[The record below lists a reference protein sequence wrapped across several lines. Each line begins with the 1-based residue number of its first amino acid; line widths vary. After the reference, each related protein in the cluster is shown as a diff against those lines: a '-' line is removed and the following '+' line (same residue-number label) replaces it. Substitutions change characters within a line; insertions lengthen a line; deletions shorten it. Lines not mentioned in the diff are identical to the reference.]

1 MASTN
6 LLSAVRGLEQ
16 AVYYRDVMGRYASL
30 PSNNSLRIDLLSSRL
45 NELTDL
51 VESNIGTDTSSNFN
65 EISNYLDGSNTIGD
79 FPDSSK
85 MSDDSND
92 IIKVASDTDKDK
104 YKNVQ
109 EALQQLYDTIK
120 AENDND
126 TYINVSNNDGYVK
139 MNSDGNC
146 FITGESAPSDYN
158 ESMQVFRN
166 PSEDDEE
173 KQKTAFKYL
182 YNELIYT
189 YDRVMNMENN
199 FNVFEGVSIDKE

>member
-1 MASTN
+1 MTSN

-30 PSNNSLRIDLLSSRL
+30 PSNNSLRIDLLSSRIK
-45 NELTDL
+45 ELTDL
-51 VESNIGTDTSSNFN
+51 VEANIGTDTSSNFN
-65 EISNYLDGSNTIGD
+65 EIVKYLDGSNTIGD

-85 MSDDSND
+85 MSSDSND
-92 IIKVASDTDKDK
+92 IIKVIGDGDKNK
-104 YKNVQ
+104 YTNIQ
-109 EALQQLYDTIK
+109 ESLQHLYDNVNG
-120 AENDND
+120 ESDND
-126 TYINVSNNDGYVK
+126 TYITVNNKDGYIK

-146 FITGESAPSDYN
+146 FITGGNAPSDYN
-158 ESMQVFRN
+158 ESISVFRN
-166 PSEDDEE
+166 PSENVEE